1 MEHHLENSAENGN
14 MYTVMIGDDGMFS
27 AEYVVPPALSIP
39 LGTSGSA
46 VDMVRNEDG
55 TFSADGEVITAET
68 MVTAENGNVYAAVL
82 SPEGVPVGVMHV
94 AAMQDVML
102 GELGGTVKLTQAED
116 MSWWLGETA
125 VADGSVHT
133 HENGNMYTLM
143 MDAEGMWSAMYKK
156 VEVIVQLG
164 TQDPITLERAED
176 MSWRL
181 GSEAVDVASEV
192 MSDNGNTYTL
202 WYTDGVWSAR
212 FEPESMMIEGTGL
225 VAMTREG
232 DDMYD
237 VGDSTLEA
245 TGMGDVMDGDAMYH
259 VWMQDGALMGAR
271 FDAAIDVSTDRGTNN
286 LSAAAHLP
294 VLSAN
299 DPDTP
304 GNELRTHL
312 VVTGDDDTGRGMFS
326 MGALLGSGMA
336 SDEGGRFVD
345 EAVEEIEGVRAYVSA
360 VLALEDTLPNLGTV
374 LETQWT
380 ALEKALDN
388 IFNTDSGN
396 VGSPT
401 SAVRTTAPREEDILD
416 EIDDIL
422 GALSSEASFVAA
434 TAEDGGGVFESQEL
448 GTGAATDAFNRLTW
462 SADATLGMTGSTRY
476 GTAFR
481 NASDN
486 AKSNPERDAFGAFSY
501 ATMDET
507 VRTADAAA
515 VSLTGIATYS
525 GGTRAV
531 SGSGKAYSGMMDLQV
546 RFNTNTVGGVVT
558 GLEDADGLAWQHNF
572 ANVSQI
578 VLGDARL
585 LRNATWNKTSA
596 NDATVF
602 YTRDSGILRP
612 VPSVTNTFA
621 GILLG
626 RGADAGSEANGVW
639 SVGTGDG
646 SGYLTGGFG
655 VVHVADAARPTP
667 PGDDGTEVA
676 AKLITTVDGD
686 ADTNLA
692 MASIANGE
700 LKVTGRQF
708 GWAVSNGE
716 TAPTYQALSEDGEE
730 KKITATFDLAELAE
744 TGAKTINGPTWV
756 AGVIATL
763 QRERDLLSTLQGLKS
778 LDTTAAEEAAWS
790 RVQNALQYRLFGQLG
805 KLPAKFDVM
814 YAPDPDDAT
823 IAALDSE
830 ADAINLI
837 DQAVDALSSNAKLE
851 AAVRPDGTGI
861 FSYWNTGNPD
871 DADTPER
878 EDRGSYVIYDE
889 NADSRRWEFITGAL
903 TGTAKARTIGNF
915 LGEKE
920 YKVIAAMGT
929 TDYTRFGIWRRED
942 TSSARRNDGGDD
954 PNQIRNHGGPGTFA
968 YSPLDPTN
976 VGTLANLSFPVEGSA
991 TYTGETVALQ
1001 LTTVL
1006 TGMAQVD
1013 VKWATPASVNADTT
1027 IGTMSLTISDLASA
1041 AGDPLSQGGS
1051 GTVASDGSTTGDE
1064 IADIVFPGI
1073 SILVGD
1079 QGSFANKM
1087 IAGTKGAADDDGN
1100 FSYGEAEVTTGGRYR
1115 IATAGGD
1122 VEVNGTATVQA
1133 LFVGQGVDGPLGVIG
1148 TWTLNDATVGRI
1160 APTGDHTDDLTAPI
1174 YGAFGAQAP

>member
-1 MEHHLENSAENGN
+1 
-14 MYTVMIGDDGMFS
+14 MYTVTIGDDGMFG
-27 AEYVVPPALSIP
+27 AEYVVPPALSVP
-39 LGTSGSA
+39 LGSSGSA
-46 VDMVRNEDG
+46 VDVVRNEDG
-55 TFSADGEVITAET
+55 TYSANGEVITAET
-68 MVTAENGNVYAAVL
+68 TVTAANGNVYRAVL
-82 SPEGVPVGVMHV
+82 SPEGIPVGVSHV

-102 GELGGTVKLTQAED
+102 GDLGGSVTLTQAED
-116 MSWWLGETA
+116 MSWWYGETA
-125 VADGSVHT
+125 VADGYVHT
-133 HENGNMYTLM
+133 AENGNMYALTL
-143 MDAEGMWSAMYKK
+143 DSEGMWSAMYQQ
-156 VEVIVQLG
+156 VEVTVALG
-164 TQDPITLERAED
+164 TQGPITLVRAED
-176 MSWRL
+176 MSWWL
-181 GSEAVDVASEV
+181 GSEAVDVGSEV
-192 MSDNGNTYTL
+192 MSESGNTYTL

-237 VGDSTLEA
+237 VGEDTLPA
-245 TGMGDVMDGDAMYH
+245 NGKGDVTVDGAMYH
-259 VWMQDGALMGAR
+259 VWMGDGALMGAR
-271 FDAAIDVSTDRGTNN
+271 FDAAINVATDYGTNDLN
-286 LSAAAHLP
+286 NNARLP

-304 GNELRTHL
+304 ANELRTHL
-312 VVTGDDDTGRGMFS
+312 VVTGDDNTGRGTFS
-326 MGALLGSGMA
+326 MEALLGSGMA

-345 EAVEEIEGVRAYVSA
+345 EAVEEIEDVRAYVSA
-360 VLALEDTLPNLGTV
+360 VLALEDPLPNLDTV
-374 LETQWT
+374 LEARWT
-380 ALEKALDN
+380 ELEEALDK
-388 IFNTDSGN
+388 IFATDSGN
-396 VGSPT
+396 VDNPD

-434 TAEDGGGVFESQEL
+434 TAKDGGGVFESQAL
-448 GTGAATDAFNRLTW
+448 GTGAAADAFNRITW

-476 GTAFR
+476 GTAYR
-481 NASDN
+481 ETSAN
-486 AKSNPERDAFGAFSY
+486 AKSKPERNAFGAFSY
-501 ATMDET
+501 STMQQT
-507 VRTADAAA
+507 LRTADAAA

-585 LRNATWNKTSA
+585 LRNATWNKTSS

-612 VPSVTNTFA
+612 VSSVTNTFR

-667 PGDDGTEVA
+667 PGDDGTEAA
-676 AKLITTVDGD
+676 AKLFSMATDDNAT
-686 ADTNLA
+686 TNLTGV
-692 MASIANGE
+692 SIADGE

-708 GWAVSNGE
+708 GWDGRDGA
-716 TAPTYQALSEDGEE
+716 TDPTYQALGAAGEE
-730 KKITATFDLAELAE
+730 QKITATFDLAELAA

-756 AGVIATL
+756 EGVIATL
-763 QRERDLLSTLQGLKS
+763 QRERDLLATLQGLKS
-778 LDTTAAEEAAWS
+778 LDTDVAEQAAWQ
-790 RVQNALQYRLFGQLG
+790 RVQDALQYRLFGETG
-805 KLPAKFDVM
+805 MLPAEFDVL
-814 YAPDPDDAT
+814 YTPGDDPDA
-823 IAALDSE
+823 AALDSE
-830 ADAINLI
+830 ADAVDLI
-837 DQAVDALSSNAKLE
+837 DQALDALSSNAKLE

-861 FSYWNTGNPD
+861 FSYWNTGVED
-871 DADTPER
+871 DPNTQAR

-889 NADSRRWEFITGAL
+889 KSDSRRWEFITGAL
-903 TGTAKARTIGNF
+903 TGTGTARTIGNF
-915 LGEKE
+915 RGERE
-920 YKVIAAMGT
+920 HKVIAAMGT

-942 TSSARRNDGGDD
+942 TTSARRNDGNNASN
-954 PNQIRNHGGPGTFA
+954 PNQIRTHGGPGTFA

-1006 TGMAQVD
+1006 TGTAQVN
-1013 VKWATPASVNADTT
+1013 VKWDTPANVRADTT

-1041 AGDPLSQGGS
+1041 NGDPLSRGGS
-1051 GTVASDGSTTGDE
+1051 DSTTGDE
-1064 IADIVFPGI
+1064 IADIVFPGNTI
-1073 SILVGD
+1073 MVGD
-1079 QGSFANKM
+1079 EGAFANKM
-1087 IAGTKGAADDDGN
+1087 IVGQKGTANEGN
-1100 FSYGEAEVTTGGRYR
+1100 FSYSEATVNGGRYR
-1115 IATAGGD
+1115 FATGGSD
-1122 VEVNGTATVQA
+1122 VPVDGTATVQA

-1160 APTGDHTDDLTAPI
+1160 SPTVDRADDLTAPI